1 MDSQR
6 SPESGAQAALAELR
20 ERLARVVPELAALA
34 ARGLPAAVT
43 PASGERYAVTGV
55 GGSEGPARLLVAT
68 LRSLGLGAR
77 FVPLSA
83 FALGEVAA
91 RPGERLCVFSQ
102 GLSPNARVAL
112 SCAPRFAGGVLFTS
126 ALASSPLLAGFVAGG
141 GRVLTLGP
149 AEETGTLLR
158 VVGPPVAM
166 LAAVLFAHEVAG
178 APVPA
183 RALAELPS
191 DLEAAAAAARA
202 AIAALPAFAREAAVG
217 RVAFVTAGEEGE
229 RGLACGLAIKWL
241 EGLGVDEPPT
251 WDVLEIAH
259 GPFHAFYTEPR
270 LLVALG
276 EGGALFDRLEAMLA
290 PGRHALLRLPARG
303 PLARLVVEAAVNEL
317 FLAAFERA
325 PRDLRDWPS
334 KGKDAPLY
342 ALDEA
347 LGGRQPG

>member
-6 SPESGAQAALAELR
+6 SPEPGASASLAALR
-20 ERLARVVPELAALA
+20 ERLARVAPELAALA
-34 ARGLPAAVT
+34 ARGLPAASS
-43 PASGERYAVTGV
+43 PPGCGRYAVTGV

-83 FALGEVAA
+83 FAVGDVAA
-91 RPGERLCVFSQ
+91 LPAECLCVFSQ

-112 SCAPRFAGGVLFTS
+112 SFAARFAGGVLFTS
-126 ALASSPLLAGFVAGG
+126 APASPLLAAFVASG

-149 AEETGTLLR
+149 AEETGSLLR

-178 APVPA
+178 APVPT
-183 RALAELPS
+183 RALAELPL
-191 DLEAAAAAARA
+191 DLEASAAAARA
-202 AIAALPAFAREAAVG
+202 ALAALPAFAREAAVA
-217 RVAFVTAGEEGE
+217 RVAFVTAGESGE

-241 EGLGVDEPPT
+241 EGLGGDEPPT

-259 GPFHAFYTEPR
+259 GPFHAFYTETR

-276 EGGALFDRLEAMLA
+276 DGGALFDRLEAMLA
-290 PGRHALLRLPARG
+290 PERHALLRLPARG
-303 PLARLVVEAAVNEL
+303 PLARLVLEAAVNEL

-325 PRDLRDWPS
+325 PRDLREWPS
-334 KGKDAPLY
+334 KGLDAPLY
-342 ALDEA
+342 ALDAPLE
-347 LGGRQPG
+347 RPRS